1 MRNDKVINLWVHE
14 GEGKLGSELASKGAE
29 VELHLYLGS
38 NISLLFHFTSFF
50 LFSAFTLISFINFW
64 LFYNPFNYISS

>member
-14 GEGKLGSELASKGAE
+14 GEWQLGSKLASEGPE

-38 NISLLFHFTSFF
+38 NISLLFHITSFF
-50 LFSAFTLISFINFW
+50 FLILCFHINIIYKF
-64 LFYNPFNYISS
+64 LVVLQPF